1 MAQALRIK
9 DHWQEQRLFLV
20 RVIVTAILLVTLTAV
35 VIGRLVQLQVVQYE
49 TFSAQSQGNRIR
61 VQPIPPIRGLVFDR
75 NGELLA
81 ENMPSWQL
89 ELTAE
94 QVPNLDDT
102 LARLAETG
110 LVDAEALPALR
121 RAITSR
127 RRFEP
132 VPILERL
139 SEEQVALF
147 AVHRPYFPG
156 VEIRARLSRRY
167 LHGPAMAH
175 VMGYMGGISPED
187 QQRIDL
193 AAYAGTTHIGKS
205 AVERAFE
212 GHLHGS
218 VGREEVLVNA
228 HGRRMQV
235 LGRGAARPGR
245 DVLLTI
251 DIGTQLA
258 AWEAMQDKRGA
269 VVAIDPRNGEVLAL
283 VSAPSFDPT
292 AMSSGLSRRDFIAL
306 QEDKDRPLFNRALR
320 GQYPPGSTIK
330 PIIGLAGLQ
339 HGVVQPAT
347 RKWCGGS
354 YSLPNSRHRY
364 RDWKPEGHGWVDLY
378 DGIVQSCDV
387 YFYDLARELGIER
400 MAGFLKSFGLGA
412 ATGLEIAG
420 EQPGVVPSPAWKRT
434 AFRNP
439 ADQVW
444 FPGETVIAGIGQG
457 YMLMTPL
464 QLAYSTATVAA
475 RGQRFQPTLL
485 HALHDPATGL
495 REFATPVAQEPV
507 LVDDPVQWDVVI
519 DAMRDV
525 YHGSRGT
532 ARAAGQ
538 DAPFLM
544 AGKSGTAQVFTV
556 AQDQNY
562 SDLDVAER
570 LRDHALFVAFA
581 PLEEPR
587 IAVAVIVENGESGSR
602 VAAPIAR
609 QVMEAYLGTTP

>member
-9 DHWQEQRLFLV
+9 DHWQEQRLFVV
-20 RVIVTAILLVTLTAV
+20 RVVVTSILLLALTGV

-49 TFSAQSQGNRIR
+49 AFSAQSQGNRIR

-75 NGELLA
+75 NGQVLA
-81 ENMPSWQL
+81 ENIPSWQL
-89 ELTAE
+89 EITAE
-94 QVPNLDDT
+94 QVLNLDDT

-110 LVDAEALPALR
+110 LLDAETLPALR
-121 RAITSR
+121 RAVTSR

-139 SEEQVALF
+139 TEEQVALF

-156 VEIRARLSRRY
+156 VEIRARLTRRY
-167 LHGPAMAH
+167 LHGPAIAH
-175 VMGYMGGISPED
+175 VMGYMGGISVED
-187 QQRIDL
+187 KQRIDL
-193 AAYAGTTHIGKS
+193 ATYAGTTHIGKS

-212 GHLHGS
+212 GHLHGA

-235 LGRGAARPGR
+235 LGRGPARPGR

-251 DIGTQLA
+251 DIETQLA
-258 AWEAMQDKRGA
+258 AWDALQGMRGA
-269 VVAIDPRNGEVLAL
+269 VVAIDPRNGEVLAM

-292 AMSSGLSRRDFIAL
+292 AMSSGMSRREFVAL
-306 QEDKDRPLFNRALR
+306 QEDQDRPLFNRALR

-339 HGVVQPAT
+339 HGVVQPAM

-364 RDWKPEGHGWVDLY
+364 RDWKPEGHGWIDLH

-400 MAGFLKSFGLGA
+400 MASFLAGFGLGA

-420 EQPGVVPSPAWKRT
+420 EQTGLVPSPAWKRT

-457 YMLMTPL
+457 YMLTTPL

-495 REFATPVAQEPV
+495 REFAIPVPQ
-507 LVDDPVQWDVVI
+507 DPVVI
-519 DAMRDV
+519 DDPRQWDLVIDSMRDV
-525 YHGSRGT
+525 LHGARGT
-532 ARAAGQ
+532 ARAVGQ
-538 DAPFLM
+538 GAPFLM

-562 SDLDVAER
+562 SDLDVSER

-581 PLEEPR
+581 PLDEPR
-587 IAVAVIVENGESGSR
+587 IAVAVIIENGESGSR

-609 QVMEAYLGTTP
+609 QVMEAYLGPAP

>member
-9 DHWQEQRLFLV
+9 DHWQEQRLFVV
-20 RVIVTAILLVTLTAV
+20 RVVVTSILLLALTGV

-49 TFSAQSQGNRIR
+49 AFSAQSQGNRIR

-75 NGELLA
+75 NGQVLA
-81 ENMPSWQL
+81 ENIPSWQL
-89 ELTAE
+89 EITAE
-94 QVPNLDDT
+94 QVLNLDDT

-110 LVDAEALPALR
+110 LLDAETLPALR
-121 RAITSR
+121 RSVTSR

-132 VPILERL
+132 VAILERL
-139 SEEQVALF
+139 TEEQVALF

-156 VEIRARLSRRY
+156 VEIRARLTRRY
-167 LHGPAMAH
+167 LHGPAIAH
-175 VMGYMGGISPED
+175 VMGYMGGISVED
-187 QQRIDL
+187 KQRIDL
-193 AAYAGTTHIGKS
+193 ATYAGTTHIGKS

-212 GHLHGS
+212 GHLHGA

-235 LGRGAARPGR
+235 LGRGPARPGR

-251 DIGTQLA
+251 DIETQLA
-258 AWEAMQDKRGA
+258 AWDALQGMRGA
-269 VVAIDPRNGEVLAL
+269 VVAIDPRNGEVLAM

-292 AMSSGLSRRDFIAL
+292 AMSSGMSRREFVAL
-306 QEDKDRPLFNRALR
+306 QEDQDRPLFNRALR

-339 HGVVQPAT
+339 HGVVQPAM

-364 RDWKPEGHGWVDLY
+364 RDWKPEGHGWIDLH

-400 MAGFLKSFGLGA
+400 MASFLAGFGLGA

-420 EQPGVVPSPAWKRT
+420 EQTGLVPSPAWKRT

-457 YMLMTPL
+457 YMLTTPL

-495 REFATPVAQEPV
+495 REFAIPVPQ
-507 LVDDPVQWDVVI
+507 DPVVI
-519 DAMRDV
+519 DDPRQWDLVIDSMRDEV
-525 YHGSRGT
+525 HT
-532 ARAAGQ
+532 ACDIRI
-538 DAPFLM
+538 
-544 AGKSGTAQVFTV
+544 FTV
-556 AQDQNY
+556 LLKVDREVLWTRIQQ
-562 SDLDVAER
+562 R
-570 LRDHALFVAFA
+570 L
-581 PLEEPR
+581 LEEPER
-587 IAVAVIVENGESGSR
+587 IQLNENDRAWMDRTVDFYEDRTWDIVVDNGHDSGISHTR
-602 VAAPIAR
+602 DTLQQEIASL
-609 QVMEAYLGTTP
+609 QPLFAHE